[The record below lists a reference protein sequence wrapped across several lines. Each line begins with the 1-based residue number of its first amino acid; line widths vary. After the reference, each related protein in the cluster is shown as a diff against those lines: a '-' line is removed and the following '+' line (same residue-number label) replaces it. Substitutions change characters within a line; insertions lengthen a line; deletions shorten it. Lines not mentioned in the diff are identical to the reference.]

1 MTMTSKVTGTRKVW
15 RGEFG
20 YILADDGNDVF
31 LHYRECERCGIQ
43 FPMQATN
50 WNSRS
55 SADRKVFARFVLPMS
70 DRERETHLTPKGIPI

>member
-1 MTMTSKVTGTRKVW
+1 VTMTSKVTGTRKVW

-43 FPMQATN
+43 TPNAGDKLEFEI
-50 WNSRS
+50 
-55 SADRKVFARFVLPMS
+55 
-70 DRERETHLTPKGIPI
+70 ERGPKGLRAVRVAYV